1 MTDKIIQ
8 GMKSCVEK
16 LEKEKNSR
24 IFRCLLIIA
33 LFVFIIFISFLI
45 YFFVKYVPVVQS
57 LYEQRYIYKKTITA
71 SVDSSFPVLASVD
84 QEFHVPIKQNFPYS
98 APIKT
103 VIKVPVN
110 QTFNVTFDKP
120 LNIPIDQVFRV
131 NEKINLKTEFPFET
145 KVTIKILGV
154 NTEVPV
160 KGVIPL
166 NMMIPVKH
174 DFHIKDN
181 MAVQLQEPI
190 AVPINSIF
198 DVPVDFILKGYVPID
213 ETISVPIKDK
223 FNADVILK
231 DRIPVT
237 LEFSSFFGNK
247 KTIKS
252 DNVKESMPVVPEK

>member
-1 MTDKIIQ
+1 MITDKIIR
-8 GMKSCVEK
+8 GMKSSVER

-24 IFRCLLIIA
+24 IFRYLLISV
-33 LFVFIIFISFLI
+33 LFIFIIFISFLI
-45 YFFVKYVPVVQS
+45 YFFVKYGPVVLS
-57 LYEQRYIYKKTITA
+57 LYEQRSIYKKTITA
-71 SVDSSFPVLASVD
+71 SIDSSFPVSASVD
-84 QEFHVPIKQNFPYS
+84 QVFHIPIKQNFPYS

-110 QTFNVTFDKP
+110 QKFNVTFDKP

-131 NEKINLKTEFPFET
+131 NEKINVKTEFPFET

-154 NTEVPV
+154 NTVVPV
-160 KGVIPL
+160 KGVVPL
-166 NMMIPVKH
+166 NVVIPIKH
-174 DFHIKDN
+174 DFHIKDT
-181 MAVQLQEPI
+181 MAVKPQEPI
-190 AVPINSIF
+190 AVPVNSIF

-223 FNADVILK
+223 FNADVMLK

-252 DNVKESMPVVPEK
+252 DNK